1 MQMKL
6 LGIDIGTTH
15 CKAGLFRADGTAVS
29 IAKQATQARR
39 SPAGYAYY
47 DPEALWQSVVANISE
62 VTNSVPAGQIGAI
75 GVTSMAE
82 TGLLLDLATEQPR
95 TPLIPWFDT
104 GATAQ
109 AERLEATGDPL
120 VAFRR
125 SGIQPNFKCGL
136 AKILWLR
143 EALGADLKGARW
155 LGMADYIV
163 YRLTGAWVTDY
174 SLAGRTYAFDIAS
187 KQWDDAWL
195 ASFDVSADIFP
206 EALPATET
214 AGRLIPAVAAEL
226 GLAAGTPVSV
236 AGHDH
241 VCAAFVGAALQP
253 GQVFDSMGTAEVLTG
268 ALPERPLNRRDF
280 RSGLSYGCHVAPGYH
295 YWMGGL
301 SASGGSLSWL
311 RSVLGDPP
319 LTNDEL
325 MALSKEQGDGPGEIL
340 YFPYL
345 AGSGSPHTDMAV
357 RGAFVG
363 LSSDHGRGDLLQA
376 VLEGTAYEMEM
387 IRRMAEYV
395 TGLGIDSIM
404 AAGGG
409 AVYGGAAN
417 RHWLQI
423 KADVSNCTFRVPAW
437 PEVTLLGA
445 ALLGGIGAGVYSGAG
460 EALAGLARGAEEVID
475 PDCAR
480 HERYRDLFEYGY
492 EAFQGALRHHYHS
505 LQQVKSGNR

>member
-15 CKAGLFRADGTAVS
+15 CKAGLFRTDGTAVR
-29 IAKQATQARR
+29 IAKQATQVRR
-39 SPAGYAYY
+39 SPAGYAHY
-47 DPEALWQSVVANISE
+47 DPEALWQSVAANISE

-187 KQWDDAWL
+187 KQWDDARL
-195 ASFDVSADIFP
+195 ASLDVSADIFP

-280 RSGLSYGCHVAPGYH
+280 RSGLSYGCHVAPGYP

-345 AGSGSPHTDMAV
+345 AG
-357 RGAFVG
+357 
-363 LSSDHGRGDLLQA
+363 GDSA
-376 VLEGTAYEMEM
+376 
-387 IRRMAEYV
+387 
-395 TGLGIDSIM
+395 GLGASLPTSM
-404 AAGGG
+404 
-409 AVYGGAAN
+409 
-417 RHWLQI
+417 
-423 KADVSNCTFRVPAW
+423 
-437 PEVTLLGA
+437 
-445 ALLGGIGAGVYSGAG
+445 GAGQHGVWPGPAVVRRSRRARHSPAFPGNVVTVPIGLGQDPAQRRSYQCARSG
-460 EALAGLARGAEEVID
+460 

-480 HERYRDLFEYGY
+480 RLPGSGWCSRHGRRRQCPRRLHRQQPLVYYRPLCLFP
-492 EAFQGALRHHYHS
+492 
-505 LQQVKSGNR
+505 N